1 MSNTMARIFVSTR
14 LAVLVAVVAALVTAV
29 LAGNAN
35 AGTAIGAKGLE
46 ARLLAPCCYGG
57 TLDVHDSELAHDLR
71 KEIED
76 RIARGESADVIEADF
91 VTRFGPRVR
100 ALPTEGALTTSFLV
114 VFAAIIAA
122 AGILF
127 WRIRARARAAS
138 LAQPDP
144 SRLEARDAFDD
155 ELDEELADRD
165 Y

>member
-1 MSNTMARIFVSTR
+1 MNRIVDSMKFWP
-14 LAVLVAVVAALVTAV
+14 LVAYVAIALLV
-29 LAGNAN
+29 LTPGSAN
-35 AGTAIGAKGLE
+35 AGVAIGPKGLE

-76 RIARGESADVIEADF
+76 RMARGESAEVIEADF
-91 VTRFGPRVR
+91 VARFGTRVR

-114 VFAAIIAA
+114 AFAAIVAA
-122 AGILF
+122 AGLLF
-127 WRIRARARAAS
+127 WRIRARAAKTRPAS
-138 LAQPDP
+138 QEVSPP
-144 SRLEARDAFDD
+144 HVRDALDD

>member
-1 MSNTMARIFVSTR
+1 MARILEWTR
-14 LAVLVAVVAALVTAV
+14 RWALVAGVVLCV
-29 LAGNAN
+29 LAMVTGRAS
-35 AGTAIGAKGLE
+35 AGTAIGPKGLE

-76 RIARGESADVIEADF
+76 RMGRGESADVIEADF
-91 VTRFGPRVR
+91 VARFGPRVR

-114 VFAAIIAA
+114 VFAGILAA
-122 AGILF
+122 AAVLF
-127 WRIRARARAAS
+127 WRVRARAARAPAS
-138 LAQPDP
+138 AYDP
-144 SRLEARDAFDD
+144 SKPPVRDEFDD

>member
-1 MSNTMARIFVSTR
+1 MARMVDSVKFWTLVAG
-14 LAVLVAVVAALVTAV
+14 AVLWV
-29 LAGNAN
+29 LATATGSAS
-35 AGTAIGAKGLE
+35 AGTAIGPKGLE

-76 RIARGESADVIEADF
+76 RMARGESADVIEADF
-91 VTRFGPRVR
+91 VARFGPRVR

-114 VFAAIIAA
+114 AFAAIAAA
-122 AGILF
+122 AGVLF
-127 WRIRARARAAS
+127 WRIRARAARVPAGVSDAS
-138 LAQPDP
+138 IPT
-144 SRLEARDAFDD
+144 ARDALDD